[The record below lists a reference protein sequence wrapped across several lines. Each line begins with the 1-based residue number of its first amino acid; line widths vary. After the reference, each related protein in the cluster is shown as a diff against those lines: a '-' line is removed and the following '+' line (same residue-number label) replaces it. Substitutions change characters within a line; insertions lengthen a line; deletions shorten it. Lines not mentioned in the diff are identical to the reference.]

1 MIELRFN
8 VKPKPA
14 PRPRFRNDNGHA
26 YLPVEYQNYIAELR
40 RQLQFQL
47 PAYCSADN
55 ISLTVTFFKNRPIN
69 SHSFGDLDNLLKGV
83 MDAMNGIVYKDDAQI
98 ITVTASKVQ
107 SKEEFIHIII
117 NYLGVNNEHD

>member
-8 VKPKPA
+8 IKPKPA

-26 YLPVEYQNYIAELR
+26 YLPAEYQQYIAELR
-40 RQLQFQL
+40 RQLQFQF
-47 PAYCSADN
+47 PAYCLADN

-69 SHSFGDLDNLLKGV
+69 CHNFGDLDNLLKAI
-83 MDAMNGIVYKDDAQI
+83 MDAMNGIVYQDDAQVVTI
-98 ITVTASKVQ
+98 TASKIR

-117 NYLGVNNEHD
+117 RCLEDNNGHD